1 MVIAIVIMAYA
12 FAISFNMEDSL
23 SQEDAIAIT
32 DVAKITMIDPNSWV
46 YIGILEEFLVGW
58 ATDAFVV
65 MISTSTDHRMLVFSK
80 QPYSTYHVLLKLWHS
95 FSYSQK
101 KSYSH
106 PIKLGHCLLEEIF
119 MEIPFLGNDLYLYT
133 KRKCA
138 VSYRYL
144 YS

>member
-23 SQEDAIAIT
+23 SQEDAITIT
-32 DVAKITMIDPNSWV
+32 DVVKIAMIDPDSWV
-46 YIGILEEFLVGW
+46 YIGIPEGLLVGQ
-58 ATDAFVV
+58 ATGAFVV

-101 KSYSH
+101 KSCFH
-106 PIKLGHCLLEEIF
+106 PIKLGHCFLEGIF
-119 MEIPFLGNDLYLYT
+119 MEIIFLGIDLYLCT

-138 VSYRYL
+138 ASYQYL
-144 YS
+144 CS